1 MRRVEREVLSELN
14 GVEVIEA
21 DDGVS
26 AIYKMRD
33 IDFQVDLILADWV
46 MPRMDGLSLVRRLKS
61 NPALHRIPILMVTSC
76 SDEARMRQAWSAGVD
91 GYLLKPFTKE
101 IFLQALFALTAEAHP
116 HGEVPEEDE
125 DDAKGEGD
133 GKSFLYELPP
143 EMRSRIVDMSAILD
157 VPRGE
162 TVLKQGE
169 TLTYFYFVVEGNV
182 EEHQPPAGGV
192 GEAVR
197 RFGPGECFG
206 VTELMAGDPIRS
218 DFLTTAPSR
227 LGRLPQEV
235 FEGMLEKFP
244 KISITLSRCLASK
257 ARQFD
262 VRGDDESDLSGRLEI
277 LDLPTLIQAISL
289 RQKTC
294 VIELPDLAAEIAFV
308 SGRVVSVQKPD
319 GKGEQA
325 FHEIMAMNP
334 TNFKL
339 VVKSLAGEWNIHSST
354 TNLLLESAKYMDER
368 AASAERKAGSEA
380 APEPAPEKA

>member
-1 MRRVEREVLSELN
+1 MRVLVVDDSQAMRRVEREVLSELKD
-14 GVEVIEA
+14 VEVIEA
-21 DDGVS
+21 EDGVS

-33 IDFQVDLILADWV
+33 LDFQVDLILADWV
-46 MPRMDGLSLVRRLKS
+46 MPRMDGLSLVKQLKS
-61 NPALHRIPILMVTSC
+61 HPSLNCIPILMVTSC

-101 IFLQALFALTAEAHP
+101 IFLQALFSLTAETPLQSDGAA
-116 HGEVPEEDE
+116 EDE
-125 DDAKGEGD
+125 AKGDGD

-157 VPRGE
+157 VPQGE
-162 TVLKQGE
+162 TVLRQGE
-169 TLTYFYFVVEGNV
+169 TLTYFYFVVEGCV
-182 EEHQPPAGGV
+182 EEHQPPAAGV

-197 RFGPGECFG
+197 TFGPGECFG

-257 ARQFD
+257 ARLLE
-262 VRGDDESDLSGRLEI
+262 VRGDDEGGVSGRLEI

-308 SGRVVSVQKPD
+308 SGRVVSVHKPD
-319 GKGEQA
+319 REGEQA

-334 TNFKL
+334 TNFKI
-339 VVKSLAGEWNIHSST
+339 VVKRVTGAWNIQSST
-354 TNLLLESAKYMDER
+354 TNLLLESAKYIDE
-368 AASAERKAGSEA
+368 KA
-380 APEPAPEKA
+380 APANAQEKT